1 MSLYKELI
9 PFIEYIHSIR
19 KLKSYLSF
27 DMKFPIKWGIPKS
40 LIDEG
45 QVVGFESDDQN
56 LKGLSFV
63 TEIDEQSI
71 SSTLTKVAKIIKLNK
86 EKELKEALFKETVER
101 LKTTFEQT
109 NLEKLQNLYFDF
121 DNEEPNLS
129 IDESEITGTENFE
142 LVGEREEKGQKRTRP
157 SKKLVSPTNE
167 EA

>member
-19 KLKSYLSF
+19 KLKTYLSF

-86 EKELKEALFKETVER
+86 EKELKEALFRDTVER

-157 SKKLVSPTNE
+157 SKKVVSTTNE
-167 EA
+167 DA

>member
-1 MSLYKELI
+1 MSLYKVLI

-129 IDESEITGTENFE
+129 IDESEITGTENLE

>member
-129 IDESEITGTENFE
+129 IDESEITGTENLE

>member
-19 KLKSYLSF
+19 KLKTYLSF

-129 IDESEITGTENFE
+129 IDESEITGTENLE
-142 LVGEREEKGQKRTRP
+142 LVGEREEKGPKRTRP
-157 SKKLVSPTNE
+157 SKKLVSQTNE

>member
-19 KLKSYLSF
+19 KLKTYLSF

-129 IDESEITGTENFE
+129 IDESEITGTENLE

>member
-1 MSLYKELI
+1 MSLYKELS

-19 KLKSYLSF
+19 KLKTYLSF

-71 SSTLTKVAKIIKLNK
+71 SVTLTKVAKIIKLNK
-86 EKELKEALFKETVER
+86 EKELKEALFRETVER

-157 SKKLVSPTNE
+157 SKKLVGATNE
-167 EA
+167 EV

>member
-19 KLKSYLSF
+19 KLKTYLSF

-86 EKELKEALFKETVER
+86 EKELKEALFRDTVER

-157 SKKLVSPTNE
+157 SKKVVSTTNE

>member
-1 MSLYKELI
+1 
-9 PFIEYIHSIR
+9 
-19 KLKSYLSF
+19 
-27 DMKFPIKWGIPKS
+27 MKFPIKWGIPKS

-129 IDESEITGTENFE
+129 IDESEITGTENLE